1 MVEGHGAAVPD
12 VRTLPVFPLGTVL
25 LPGAAL
31 PLHIFEQRYREMI
44 GTCLEA
50 TPAEFVVALIKDGD
64 EVVEPPEWA
73 RGVRQ
78 AGPRQAATPHDVGTV
93 ARIVQAGR
101 TEDGRYL
108 IACLGRERVRLRHLL
123 YDRSYLRAE
132 VETLVDHDAAGRAA
146 EAQAVAGRVRESVR
160 RLLIELGEAVSPE
173 YKEQREQLAQAA
185 GAVPSGPADLSF
197 FAPRVLFTASAPEKQ
212 RLLEA
217 SSVERR
223 LTLTLPL
230 VEREREMT
238 RRGKALAA
246 RSTDLKGVAPFSLN

>member
-1 MVEGHGAAVPD
+1 MVEAQGAAGSD

-50 TPAEFVVALIKDGD
+50 TPPEFVVALIKDGD
-64 EVVEPPEWA
+64 EVVEEPEWA
-73 RGVRQ
+73 REARRS
-78 AGPRQAATPHDVGTV
+78 GPRQAATPHDVGTV

-108 IACLGRERVRLRHLL
+108 IACVGRERVRLRHLL

-132 VETLVDHDAAGRAA
+132 VETLVDHDAAGSADEDVTVAA
-146 EAQAVAGRVRESVR
+146 RVRESVR
-160 RLLIELGEAVSPE
+160 HLLIELGEAVSTE
-173 YKEQREQLAQAA
+173 NTEQRQQLAQAA
-185 GAVPSGPADLSF
+185 GAVPREPAALSF

-217 SSVERR
+217 PSVARR
-223 LTLTLPL
+223 LTLALPL

-246 RSTDLKGVAPFSLN
+246 RGADLKGVSPFSLN